1 MTQHFVEFNPVV
13 ECELNGKL
21 ESEARKL
28 ECRAVPLIDPMNEKG
43 RIIAYC
49 IASACAHWRW
59 LHKGGTRYE
68 KRTFESE
75 MPIPDAK
82 RSAPADVP
90 DGWAFIAW
98 DSNMNGTTAKPR
110 FWAKRAVE
118 VILPRGLCGLAHG
131 EEV

>member
-1 MTQHFVEFNPVV
+1 MTQYFVEYNPIV

-21 ESEARKL
+21 ESEAHKL
-28 ECRAVPLIDPMNEKG
+28 ECRVIPQIDPMQTKG
-43 RIIAYC
+43 DRIIAYC

-75 MPIPDAK
+75 MPMPGRDK
-82 RSAPADVP
+82 APADVP

-118 VILPRGLCGLAHG
+118 IVLPRGLCGLAGG